1 MESAIPLAFTASWAS
16 GINPYL
22 LVLLMGLIGRFT
34 DWAVPAGLER
44 TDVLIVFAVL
54 AVIDTVA
61 DKVMLVDSVWDA
73 INTAIRPI
81 AGAVV
86 AVLIASP
93 SVDLPTAV
101 IAAAGG
107 TVALI
112 THLAKATTRI
122 AVNTSPEP
130 ASNVAVSRRG
140 GRRGGRDRRRRGRQ
154 PLGGG
159 DDRARPAHRGRGGRP
174 RAPEVRAPWPEED
187 RRPCARPRDTQGARV
202 GNTAR
207 FGTVAASVLVI
218 PGRGGAMSAV
228 HMEGVFVEAAFA
240 EDYAGPSTTSSVTSS
255 DRGSRSP
262 TG

>member
-1 MESAIPLAFTASWAS
+1 METAIPLAFTASWAS

-34 DWAVPAGLER
+34 DWDVPEGLER

-61 DKVMLVDSVWDA
+61 DKVMLVDSVWDG

-130 ASNVAVSRRG
+130 ASNVAVSV
-140 GRRGGRDRRRRGRQ
+140 
-154 PLGGG
+154 
-159 DDRARPAHRGRGGRP
+159 A
-174 RAPEVRAPWPEED
+174 ED
-187 RRPCARPRDTQGARV
+187 IAVA
-202 GNTAR
+202 
-207 FGTVAASVLVI
+207 GTVAVAVVNPWVAATIAFVLLVAAVVVALLLVRFAR
-218 PGRGGAMSAV
+218 RGLARIGSL
-228 HMEGVFVEAAFA
+228 G
-240 EDYAGPSTTSSVTSS
+240 ST
-255 DRGSRSP
+255 G
-262 TG
+262 

>member
-1 MESAIPLAFTASWAS
+1 
-16 GINPYL
+16 
-22 LVLLMGLIGRFT
+22 MGLIGRFT

-130 ASNVAVSRRG
+130 ASNVAVS
-140 GRRGGRDRRRRGRQ
+140 
-154 PLGGG
+154 
-159 DDRARPAHRGRGGRP
+159 
-174 RAPEVRAPWPEED
+174 VVED
-187 RRPCARPRDTQGARV
+187 VAVA
-202 GNTAR
+202 
-207 FGTVAASVLVI
+207 GTVAVAVVNPWVAATIALALLIAAVVVALVLLRFARRGLRRIGTLRAS
-218 PGRGGAMSAV
+218 A
-228 HMEGVFVEAAFA
+228 
-240 EDYAGPSTTSSVTSS
+240 
-255 DRGSRSP
+255 
-262 TG
+262 

>member
-1 MESAIPLAFTASWAS
+1 VPILTGRHGVTDNGSMESAIPLAFTASWAS

-22 LVLLMGLIGRFT
+22 LVLLMGLIGRFS

-61 DKVMLVDSVWDA
+61 DKVMLVDSVWDG

-130 ASNVAVSRRG
+130 ASNVAVS
-140 GRRGGRDRRRRGRQ
+140 
-154 PLGGG
+154 
-159 DDRARPAHRGRGGRP
+159 
-174 RAPEVRAPWPEED
+174 VVED
-187 RRPCARPRDTQGARV
+187 VAVA
-202 GNTAR
+202 
-207 FGTVAASVLVI
+207 GTVAVAVVNPWVAATIALALLIAAVVVALLVLRFAR
-218 PGRGGAMSAV
+218 RGLQRIGQYRP
-228 HMEGVFVEAAFA
+228 FQ
-240 EDYAGPSTTSSVTSS
+240 T
-255 DRGSRSP
+255 
-262 TG
+262 

>member
-1 MESAIPLAFTASWAS
+1 VPILTGRDGVTDNGSMESAIPLAFTASWAS

-22 LVLLMGLIGRFT
+22 LVLLMGLIGRFS

-44 TDVLIVFAVL
+44 TDVLVVFAVL

-61 DKVMLVDSVWDA
+61 DKVMLVDSAWDA

-107 TVALI
+107 TVALL
-112 THLAKATTRI
+112 THLAKASTRL

-130 ASNVAVSRRG
+130 ASNIAVSVAEDVAV
-140 GRRGGRDRRRRGRQ
+140 
-154 PLGGG
+154 
-159 DDRARPAHRGRGGRP
+159 A
-174 RAPEVRAPWPEED
+174 
-187 RRPCARPRDTQGARV
+187 
-202 GNTAR
+202 
-207 FGTVAASVLVI
+207 GTVAVAVINPWVAATIALVLLVAGVAVALSLLRVARRGMKVI
-218 PGRGGAMSAV
+218 GARRSSA
-228 HMEGVFVEAAFA
+228 
-240 EDYAGPSTTSSVTSS
+240 
-255 DRGSRSP
+255 
-262 TG
+262 